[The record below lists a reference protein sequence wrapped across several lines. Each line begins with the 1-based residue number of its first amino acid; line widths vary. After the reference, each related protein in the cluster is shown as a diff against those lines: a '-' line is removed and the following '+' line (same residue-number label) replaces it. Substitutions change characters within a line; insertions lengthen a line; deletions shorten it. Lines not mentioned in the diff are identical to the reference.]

1 MKYTPQKIAEEL
13 IKTALG
19 ETYYGNALY
28 VAMDFPCVTE
38 SEKRCLHRWMH
49 GANLNID
56 HVTLQ
61 DIAYKIMEFKEQG
74 ASN

>member
-1 MKYTPQKIAEEL
+1 MKYGPQKIAEEL

-19 ETYYGNALY
+19 ESYYGNALY

-38 SEKRCLHRWMH
+38 DEKRCLHRWMH
-49 GANLNID
+49 GANTKTD

-61 DIAYKIMEFKEQG
+61 DIAYKIMETK
-74 ASN
+74 A

>member
-19 ETYYGNALY
+19 ESYYGNALY
-28 VAMDFPCVTE
+28 VAMDFSCVNET
-38 SEKRCLHRWMH
+38 EKRCLHRWLH
-49 GANLNID
+49 GANLNMD

-61 DIAYKIMEFKEQG
+61 EIAHKIMEIK
-74 ASN
+74 S